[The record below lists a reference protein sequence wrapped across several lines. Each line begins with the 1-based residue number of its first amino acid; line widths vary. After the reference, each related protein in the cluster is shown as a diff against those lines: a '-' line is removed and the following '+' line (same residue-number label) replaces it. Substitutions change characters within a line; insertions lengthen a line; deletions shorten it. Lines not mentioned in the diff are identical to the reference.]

1 MYDVKVSVWVV
12 GPGEQ
17 YIRPFQVSFYAILLT
32 FWHFIQLFGNNYV
45 AYLSKEMAF
54 LEVLMFSSTGSW
66 PHLISDFP
74 SKVLEVWSI
83 FEEGAEVSDCKPV
96 LKNKNKN

>member
-1 MYDVKVSVWVV
+1 M
-12 GPGEQ
+12 
-17 YIRPFQVSFYAILLT
+17 R
-32 FWHFIQLFGNNYV
+32 FWLLFGNNYV
-45 AYLSKEMAF
+45 AYFVSKEMAF

-83 FEEGAEVSDCKPV
+83 SEEGAEVSDCKPV
-96 LKNKNKN
+96 LKIKSKLDTAVTK